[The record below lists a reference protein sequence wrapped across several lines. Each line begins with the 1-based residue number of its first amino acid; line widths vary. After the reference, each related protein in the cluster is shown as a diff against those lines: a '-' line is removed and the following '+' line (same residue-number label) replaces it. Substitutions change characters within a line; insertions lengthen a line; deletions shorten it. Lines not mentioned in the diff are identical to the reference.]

1 MKRKAGLILGILLM
15 SCVAMAQKTAH
26 SVRVVGMVLDAD
38 NRESLPYVNV
48 QIKGTMYGTSTDNSG
63 YFTVF
68 LNPGDTLKF
77 SSIGYNE
84 GVFIMPFELTSDHYS
99 LVQLMRKETVLLNE
113 VVVFPWPSVDSF
125 EEAFL
130 DTKPK
135 KGMAD
140 LVHEV
145 RRDMHE
151 TLKENQK
158 SDYYYDQM
166 RYNRLY
172 ELTGQ
177 MPPNNFLNPVR
188 WSNFFRD
195 LKEGEI
201 SNKRSDEDNE

>member
-1 MKRKAGLILGILLM
+1 MKRKAGLIFAILLI
-15 SCVAMAQKTAH
+15 SSAVMAQKTAN
-26 SVRVVGMVLDAD
+26 SVRVVGMVLHAD
-38 NRESLPYVNV
+38 NRESLPYVSV

-68 LNPGDTLKF
+68 INPGDTLNF
-77 SSIGYNE
+77 SSIGYNQ
-84 GVFIMPFELTSDHYS
+84 GVFIMPFELHSDHYS

-125 EEAFL
+125 EKAFL

-135 KGMAD
+135 KGMED

-145 RRDMHE
+145 KRDINK
-151 TLKENQK
+151 TVDENTK

-177 MPPNNFLNPVR
+177 MPPNNFLNPMR

-195 LKEGEI
+195 LKEDEI
-201 SNKRSDEDNE
+201 SNKRTDEDE